1 MKTEPKNT
9 MRIICGTDFSKPAAQ
24 AANAAAALA
33 ARLEETLVLVHS
45 VENAGLGASSPKV
58 FDALSAHIREQLHAE
73 AGRLRALGPS
83 VKEELLTGPPD
94 EALVKLARPRATRLV
109 VVSSLGRRAPGRW
122 RLGSV
127 SERTAERAAV
137 PTLVVR
143 DAAPLVAWARGARAL
158 KVFVAIDFTISGE
171 AALRWVKE
179 LQRIG
184 PCEITVGHVN
194 WPPTEQARLGQGGP
208 LPLTENPPEAQ
219 HALERDLGARVGEI
233 LGDGAARVRVVPNWG
248 RVDAALI
255 EMARQEKADLLV
267 TGTHQHHGL
276 ERLADPSVSRGLLHH
291 APMSVAC
298 VPTPPELAHGGG
310 ALPRIQRV
318 LATTDFSALGDR
330 AIPYAYAALPPGG
343 VVKIIHVISPGELPG
358 PLSPRDQPGRR
369 TEKQHQQL
377 AADSLKQLRALI
389 PPEAQARGLTTEVE
403 VVEQRDTADGI
414 RQAAERF
421 GADMICLGS
430 HGRSGLSKAVLGSVA
445 QKVMTCSSRPVLVV
459 RATVE

>member
-143 DAAPLVAWARGARAL
+143 DAAPLVAWARGARVL
-158 KVFVAIDFTISGE
+158 KVFVAIDFTISAE

-208 LPLTENPPEAQ
+208 LPLTENPPATQ
-219 HALERDLGARVGEI
+219 QVLERDLSARVRDV
-233 LGDGAARVRVVPNWG
+233 LGDNAARVRVAPNWG
-248 RVDAALI
+248 RADAALI
-255 EMARQEKADLLV
+255 EMARQEQADIIV

-276 ERLADPSVSRGLLHH
+276 ERRASPSVSRGLLHH

-298 VPTPPELAHGGG
+298 VPTPDRLATGPGP
-310 ALPRIQRV
+310 LPRLQRV

-330 AIPYAYAALPPGG
+330 AIPYACAALPPGG
-343 VVKIIHVISPGELPG
+343 VVKLVHVIPPWELPG
-358 PLSPRDQPGRR
+358 PLVPHYQPRRL
-369 TEKQHQQL
+369 TEKQHHQL
-377 AADSLKQLRALI
+377 AADSLKKLRALV
-389 PPEAQARGLTTEVE
+389 PPEAEARGMTIEVE
-403 VVEQRDTADGI
+403 VIEHRDVPKAID
-414 RQAAERF
+414 QAAERF
-421 GADMICLGS
+421 GADLICLGS
-430 HGRSGLSKAVLGSVA
+430 HGRGGLSKALFGSVA
-445 QKVMTCSSRPVLVV
+445 QAVMTHSLRPMLVI
-459 RATVE
+459 RPPAP

>member
-9 MRIICGTDFSKPAAQ
+9 MRIICGTDFSKPAEQ

-45 VENAGLGASSPKV
+45 VEGAGLGASSPKV
-58 FDALSAHIREQLHAE
+58 FDALFAHVGEQLQAE
-73 AGRLRALGPS
+73 AGRLRALGPT
-83 VKEELLTGPPD
+83 VKAELLTGPPD
-94 EALVKLARPRATRLV
+94 EALVKLALPRATRLI

-122 RLGSV
+122 LLGSV

-143 DAAPLVAWARGARAL
+143 DATPFVAWARGERAL
-158 KVFVAIDFTISGE
+158 KVFVAIDFTVSAE

-179 LQRIG
+179 LKRIG
-184 PCEITVGHVN
+184 PCEVIVGHVN
-194 WPPTEQARLGQGGP
+194 WPPTERARLGLGGP
-208 LPLTENPPEAQ
+208 LPLTENPPAAQ
-219 HALERDLGARVGEI
+219 HVLERDFSARVSEI
-233 LGDGAARVRVVPNWG
+233 LGDGAARVRVVPGWG
-248 RVDAALI
+248 RTDAALI

-267 TGTHQHHGL
+267 SGTHQHHGL

-298 VPTPPELAHGGG
+298 VPTPHELTHGAD
-310 ALPRIQRV
+310 ALPRLQRV

-343 VVKIIHVISPGELPG
+343 VVKLVHVIPPWELPG
-358 PLSPRDQPGRR
+358 PLVPHYQPKRL
-369 TEKQHQQL
+369 TEKQHKQL
-377 AADSLKQLRALI
+377 AAESLKKLRALI
-389 PPEAQARGLTTEVE
+389 PAQAESLGISTEVE
-403 VVEQRDTADGI
+403 VVEGRDPAKAIG
-414 RQAAERF
+414 QAAERF
-421 GADMICLGS
+421 GADVICLGS

-445 QKVMTCSSRPVLVV
+445 QKVMVSSPRPVLVV
-459 RATVE
+459 RPPAP